1 MTNIFCEQFNT
12 ILHRLLRLFF
22 NQYLQTTGM
31 IVEISNNLF
40 QTFSLYIFFFFS
52 VVLYLFS
59 SYNNELKNL
68 CGKFRKIEDMSP
80 SNQVD

>member
-1 MTNIFCEQFNT
+1 
-12 ILHRLLRLFF
+12 
-22 NQYLQTTGM
+22 M

-40 QTFSLYIFFFFS
+40 QTFSLYVFFFFS

-59 SYNNELKNL
+59 SCDNELKNR
-68 CGKFRKIEDMSP
+68 CEKFRKIEDMSP

>member
-1 MTNIFCEQFNT
+1 M
-12 ILHRLLRLFF
+12 
-22 NQYLQTTGM
+22 
-31 IVEISNNLF
+31 EISNNLF